1 MQFVN
6 RSIAIIKP
14 KQPFVDWVNAT
25 DPNSD
30 FKVTL
35 EMVRSDPASILIP
48 EFDSPKDGQNYIKKI
63 YDDIWHWALYA
74 YWTDEKAYPKHRPF
88 EKFKEWFDVELCS
101 EVIDFVDGKIKKEE
115 L

>member
-1 MQFVN
+1 MQFLN

-14 KQPFVDWVNAT
+14 KQPFVDWANST
-25 DPNSD
+25 NPDSD

-35 EMVRSDPASILIP
+35 EMARSDPTCILIP
-48 EFDSPKDGQNYIKKI
+48 EFVSPKANQNYIKKI
-63 YDDIWHWALYA
+63 YPDIWHWAMYG

-101 EVIDFVDGKIKKEE
+101 EVLDFEDKEIE
-115 L
+115 REKM